1 MMKRIVVVALV
12 GVFIGAGPKTEV
24 LADGPPAPQASINS
38 PAIRGVAVKLDG
50 QPIGRFLGYV
60 DGLVVV
66 GLPDTAPASGTVLVS
81 QAASLWN
88 APLMEVI
95 SPTGYTFH
103 IATGD
108 LDSLSMGEGD
118 LERAIVL
125 FYDLPNCGGQAY
137 LPVQSETGRFG
148 SWTLGDG
155 RLRPLKRWA
164 VRQGI
169 VIGSSD
175 PADATPIYMLRRG
188 APVEQV
194 FLQSFKVFS
203 VNVTP
208 PGAVC
213 VSPPLPPVLDSAVRA
228 EPLDPVEAGVSGPL
242 GGEISLGW

>member
-1 MMKRIVVVALV
+1 MTKRIAVVAIV
-12 GVFIGAGPKTEV
+12 GALIGAGHDTEV
-24 LADGPPAPQASINS
+24 WAQGAPAPQALLNS
-38 PAIRGVAVKLDG
+38 PAIGGVAVKLDG
-50 QPIGRFLGYV
+50 RPIGGFLGYI
-60 DGLVVV
+60 DGLVAV

-108 LDSLSMGEGD
+108 LDFPSMGEGD
-118 LERAIVL
+118 LERAIAL
-125 FYDLPNCGGQAY
+125 FYDSPNCGGQAY
-137 LPVQSETGRFG
+137 LPIQSETGRFG
-148 SWTLGDG
+148 SWMLGDG
-155 RLRPLKRWA
+155 RLRSLKRWA
-164 VRQGI
+164 ARQGI
-169 VIGSSD
+169 VLGSPD
-175 PADATPIYMLRRG
+175 PADPVRVYMLRRG

-213 VSPPLPPVLDSAVRA
+213 VSPPFPPVLDSAVRA
-228 EPLDPVEAGVSGPL
+228 EPLDPAEAGVSGPL